1 MLAEFFQLGPIPADQ
16 MTGVYDLR
24 MVLLSY
30 LVAIFASYI
39 ALDITGRLRDI
50 GNTKLSRVL
59 WICGGACAMGAGIWS
74 MHFIGMLAFS
84 MPGMAMGYDSFWTT
98 LSLLVAILGSAF
110 ALYLLKAPVINWTQL
125 ALGGVVF
132 ALAIVTMH
140 YMGMQAMRIQVD
152 IHYLPSLFIL
162 SIIIALFASEA
173 ALYLALKSNQ
183 VVLHLR
189 VRLKVI
195 SALIMGA
202 AICGMHYTGMAAAVF
217 TPMVNAMPDA
227 LEMNPQIMAVTIA
240 TVTFVIMGIAYLVST
255 YKEALNQQLLE
266 ASRQAG
272 MAEVAVSVLHN
283 VGNVLNSLYVSS
295 NIVVEKIKDSK
306 LSEIASLNKMLKEH
320 EKDLGTFITNDSR
333 GAKIPTYINALAEYY
348 KTEKMEM
355 TAEMESVIK
364 NLLHIKEIISV
375 QQDLSKTKSLDQVA
389 AIATLL
395 EEAILLNGFDYSRD
409 NIVIE
414 KKFAKIKPVLVN
426 KIKLMQVLVNLLH
439 NARDALADPAI
450 LKKKLTL
457 EVGAVDKN
465 TIFIRIVDN
474 GVGIADKNIKK
485 IFTHG
490 FTTKES
496 GHGFGLHASALTL
509 KNMNGSIKAESPG
522 VGKGATFILT
532 LPYKVPR
539 K

>member
-84 MPGMAMGYDSFWTT
+84 MPGMAMTT